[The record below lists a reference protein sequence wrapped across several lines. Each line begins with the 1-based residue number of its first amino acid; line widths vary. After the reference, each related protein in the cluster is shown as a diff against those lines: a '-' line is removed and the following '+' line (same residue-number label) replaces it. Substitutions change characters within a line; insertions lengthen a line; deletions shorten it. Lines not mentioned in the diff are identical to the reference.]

1 MENLLYLTLELSD
14 GQCIER
20 VVLADKKDEAAE
32 SIVADNK
39 WRNPIGLYM
48 NQVSISISGILIKG
62 RYVGEYRIQQWL

>member
-48 NQVSISISGILIKG
+48 NQISISISGILIKG
-62 RYVGEYRIQQWL
+62 QYIGEYRIQQWL

>member
-1 MENLLYLTLELSD
+1 MKDLLYLTLELSD

-48 NQVSISISGILIKG
+48 NRVSVSISGILIKG
-62 RYVGEYRIQQWL
+62 QYIGEYRIQQWL

>member
-14 GQCIER
+14 GQCIEQI
-20 VVLADKKDEAAE
+20 VLADKKDEAAE

-39 WRNPIGLYM
+39 WRDPIDLYI

-62 RYVGEYRIQQWL
+62 QYIGEYRIQQWL

>member
-1 MENLLYLTLELSD
+1 MKDLLYLTLELSD

-20 VVLADKKDEAAE
+20 VVLANKKDEAAE

-39 WRNPIGLYM
+39 WRDPIGLYI

-62 RYVGEYRIQQWL
+62 QYIGEYRIQQWL

>member
-14 GQCIER
+14 GQYIEQI
-20 VVLADKKDEAAE
+20 VLADKKDEAAE

-39 WRNPIGLYM
+39 WRDPIGLYI

-62 RYVGEYRIQQWL
+62 QYIGEYRIQQWL

>member
-14 GQCIER
+14 GQCIKQI
-20 VVLADKKDEAAE
+20 VLADKKDEAAE

-48 NQVSISISGILIKG
+48 NRVSISISGILIKG
-62 RYVGEYRIQQWL
+62 QYIGEYRIQQWL